1 LQAASEFNISFR
13 ASVSET
19 TGKPLLHLHM
29 ETVREFAS
37 FGYVITLT
45 DRSVVHNGMFIV
57 DVGGIGLPQNTK
69 PTAGPAIGEL
79 TWPMPADGDYE
90 LVLHRRKEVSTV
102 KFSIRNAVP
111 SLRS

>member
-1 LQAASEFNISFR
+1 M
-13 ASVSET
+13 SET
-19 TGKPLLHLHM
+19 TGNPLLHLHV

-45 DRSVVHNGMFIV
+45 DRSVAHNGQFIV
-57 DVGGIGLPQNTK
+57 DVGGIGLPLNTK
-69 PTAGPAIGEL
+69 PTAGPAVAEL

-111 SLRS
+111 FLRA